1 MPSFNGHPVSCCPD
15 FPDRNFDLA
24 AGFLDKS
31 NYSIKLSFFQLIFNL
46 CDIIRRMSYSQA
58 IILAIVQGLTE
69 FLPVSSSGHLVIF
82 QKLFNLAEPP
92 VLFDVLVHVGT
103 LGAILVYFRK
113 ALIKVSRKTIW
124 LIIIGTI
131 PAAIVG
137 LFLQSYISQIFNS
150 LKLVGVSLLV
160 TAGLLLLSQRFKSLN
175 RRFNSVKWQDA
186 IFVGCF
192 QALAIIPGISRSGST
207 IVSGLWRKFD
217 RKTVFQ
223 FSFYLAIPAILG
235 ALVLQTPDLVY
246 SPCGYLGQGIL
257 GMLIAGL
264 VGYGALKLLE
274 KTLLSA
280 KFWLF
285 GIYCLVLGIVIL
297 LI

>member
-1 MPSFNGHPVSCCPD
+1 
-15 FPDRNFDLA
+15 
-24 AGFLDKS
+24 
-31 NYSIKLSFFQLIFNL
+31 
-46 CDIIRRMSYSQA
+46 MSYSQA
-58 IILAIVQGLTE
+58 IFLAIIQGLTE

-207 IVSGLWRKFD
+207 IVSSLWRKFD
-217 RKTVFQ
+217 RKTAFQ